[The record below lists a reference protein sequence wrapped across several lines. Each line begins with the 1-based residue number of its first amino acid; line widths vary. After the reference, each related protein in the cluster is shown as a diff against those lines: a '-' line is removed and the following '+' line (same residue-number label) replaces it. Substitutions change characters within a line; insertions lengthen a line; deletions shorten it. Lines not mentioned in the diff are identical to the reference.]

1 MLKSQIE
8 SILFV
13 LGKPISLKALAK
25 LSGRSVAE
33 VEVVLEDLKIRYN
46 QPSSGIHILSNNK
59 EVQMVINS
67 KNGALVEDIVKEEII
82 SELTQPQLETLTII
96 AYRGPITKLELE
108 QIRGVNCSLI
118 LKNLIIKDLIEVE
131 ENKIIEQNK
140 YWISPKFMRHLG
152 IDRVENLPD
161 YENLSQ
167 AESLDETLVMANQT
181 N

>member
-1 MLKSQIE
+1 MFKSQVE

-13 LGKPISLKALAK
+13 MTKPISLKDLAK
-25 LSGRSVAE
+25 LVNRSTTE
-33 VEVVLEDLKIRYN
+33 VEVVLEKLKDEYN
-46 QPSSGIHILSNNK
+46 RINKGIHILFVEQ
-59 EVQMVINS
+59 EVQMVINPANAKLI
-67 KNGALVEDIVKEEII
+67 KNIVKEEIV

-118 LKNLIIKDLIEVE
+118 LKNLIIKDLIKVKEDTV
-131 ENKIIEQNK
+131 IEKNK

-152 IDRVENLPD
+152 INELEDLPD

-167 AESLDETLVMANQT
+167 AEVLNEVIDNKK